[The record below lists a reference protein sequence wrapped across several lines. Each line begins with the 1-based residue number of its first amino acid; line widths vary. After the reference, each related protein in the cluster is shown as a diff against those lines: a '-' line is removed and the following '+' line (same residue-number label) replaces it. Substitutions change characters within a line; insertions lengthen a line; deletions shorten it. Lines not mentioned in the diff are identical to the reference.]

1 MGIYDIEDKK
11 PKMSKKERD
20 ELMNQEVG
28 HMLAGLRLQADQ
40 KLFLLLELQGFSLRL
55 FRH

>member
-20 ELMNQEVG
+20 ELMKKFLDKG
-28 HMLAGLRLQADQ
+28 GKIQ
-40 KLFLLLELQGFSLRL
+40 KL
-55 FRH
+55 